1 MSKSMLVYL
10 SILISQ
16 LRHNT
21 LLRGDVLVAGAECQG
36 GGERQGGRSAKGR
49 WNPLGATE
57 RLGATTVT
65 SWSGQTRGGWAM
77 VTAQGPLVDGGWYEG
92 WLVDCASTGSPR
104 FVEEDDVRFLCE
116 ARGGWAI
123 VPTQGPLGNKC
134 SKWFRVFLLQ
144 PPSRSDPECRFTVSV
159 SNTFIQIFV

>member
-1 MSKSMLVYL
+1 MNTMDFYKPLKKLNTCTNVKRKPEKSA
-10 SILISQ
+10 IKCE
-16 LRHNT
+16 T
-21 LLRGDVLVAGAECQG
+21 LLGQQFLQ
-36 GGERQGGRSAKGR
+36 KR

-77 VTAQGPLVDGGWYEG
+77 VPAQGPLVDGGRYEG
-92 WLVDCASTGSPR
+92 WLVDCASTGTPR

-116 ARGGWAI
+116 ARDGWAL
-123 VPTQGPLGNKC
+123 VPTQGPLGNKS

-144 PPSRSDPECRFTVSV
+144 PPSRSDPECRFTK
-159 SNTFIQIFV
+159 